1 MEGVV
6 CTTCEKFREQNSA
19 LNPQLIFCED
29 TSVLREEKIIGG
41 HVVRNRLV
49 CQAAAGI
56 DLFVRFVPNYECEI
70 AFRCANF
77 DRKMDKP

>member
-19 LNPQLIFCED
+19 LDPKLTFCED

-41 HVVRNRLV
+41 HMVRNHLV
-49 CQAAAGI
+49 CQAAADI
-56 DLFVRFVPNYECEI
+56 DLFVRFVPNYEFEI
-70 AFRCANF
+70 AFGRANF
-77 DRKMDKP
+77 DRKMDRQ